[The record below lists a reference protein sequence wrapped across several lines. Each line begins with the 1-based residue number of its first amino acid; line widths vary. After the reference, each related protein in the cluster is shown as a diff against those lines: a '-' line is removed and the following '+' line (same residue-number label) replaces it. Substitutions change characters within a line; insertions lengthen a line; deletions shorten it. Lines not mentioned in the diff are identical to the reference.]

1 MTTQD
6 LPPVGLY
13 VHIPWCVRKCPYC
26 DFNSHEDRNPPF
38 TAYGQHL
45 CDDLTADAH
54 FLGNRRFQ
62 SVFFGG
68 GTPSLM
74 PPDALAPLFD
84 RLHKNNWIDDT
95 TEITLEAN
103 PGTLDLGHFAGYRAL
118 GVNRL
123 SIGVQTFHA
132 DGLARL
138 GRIHSGTDAVQ
149 TIESAQALGFPRIN
163 VDLMHS
169 LPGQTAS
176 DAVRD
181 LELALGLGV
190 QHLSWYQLTIEPNTV
205 FHKHPPTLPS
215 ESYLEQIDEIGHE
228 TLAIAGLRQY
238 EVSAFAVPGHEA
250 RHNVLYWEFG
260 DYLGLGAGAHG
271 KITTQHGPM
280 RSTRTRIPHHYLSR
294 ACADAHWQPIE
305 ARLIGFECLL
315 NGLRLRRGLSAEDFE
330 TRTGL
335 NAHDFRHQY
344 LTRADTLGLLEPGR
358 FQATE
363 LGWRHL
369 NTVLEMLI

>member
-26 DFNSHEDRNPPF
+26 DFNSNEDRNPPF

-84 RLHKNNWIDDT
+84 RLHQNHWIDDT

-138 GRIHSGTDAVQ
+138 WRIHSGTDAVQ

-176 DAVRD
+176 DALRD
-181 LELALGLGV
+181 LEIALGLGV

-215 ESYLEQIDEIGHE
+215 ESDLGQIDEIGHE

-294 ACADAHWQPIE
+294 ARADAHWQPIE
-305 ARLIGFECLL
+305 ARLIGF
-315 NGLRLRRGLSAEDFE
+315 
-330 TRTGL
+330 
-335 NAHDFRHQY
+335 
-344 LTRADTLGLLEPGR
+344 
-358 FQATE
+358 
-363 LGWRHL
+363 
-369 NTVLEMLI
+369 